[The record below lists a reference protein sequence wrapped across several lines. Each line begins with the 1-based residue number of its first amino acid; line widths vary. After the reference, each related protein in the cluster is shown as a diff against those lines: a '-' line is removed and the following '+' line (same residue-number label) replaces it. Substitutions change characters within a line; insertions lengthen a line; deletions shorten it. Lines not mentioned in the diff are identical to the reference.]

1 MFIILTMIQFFTVSV
16 EPPALPVEK
25 QKVTKVS
32 PFFSRSSHSTTFQ
45 VEAEVHSDAEGQ
57 LQPRPQPSTSQK
69 PDQAEERLDSGE
81 ELLQDFLS

>member
-16 EPPALPVEK
+16 EQPALPVEK

-32 PFFSRSSHSTTFQ
+32 PFFSISSHGTTLQ
-45 VEAEVHSDAEGQ
+45 VEAEIHSDVEGQ
-57 LQPRPQPSTSQK
+57 EQAQPQPSTSWK
-69 PDQAEERLDSGE
+69 PDQVGEILDYGE